1 MSSDYKVWGVPL
13 KYLSLAALTIQNS
26 AVTIVMHQSRIVNSP
41 SKSYFAPSAVLLSEL
56 LKGFISLVVA
66 LWGIDRDL
74 MEMEGGGYA
83 ALGSEEGRIST
94 REVNVGMGISTISEI
109 GDRSSPL
116 QQQQQQAHRH
126 TFTSNTNTLPWTKR
140 DWKARF
146 ARLYSDVFSS
156 DCWKLSIPAVLYVLQ
171 NNLQFVAASNLD
183 PTTFQVA
190 YQLKIL
196 TTALFSVIM
205 LRRKLGADKWA
216 ALVVLAVGVGI
227 VQIQA
232 REAQV
237 VGIRGIGGSLQVQ
250 SYAGGGAG
258 ANGPPSVG
266 PLSSQPPPMPPRPFD
281 SHRSPPPTPEG
292 LDEHVMDPLR
302 GFFAVITAC
311 VTSGLAGVYFEKV
324 LKASSADL
332 WVRNVQLST
341 FSLIPAITPVFLHC
355 FKSSQGG
362 FESGSSFSII
372 NPFQH
377 FGLWAFSTVGLQV
390 AGGLVTAIVIK
401 YADNILKGFAVSF
414 SIVLSFIA
422 SIALF
427 GYQVTLPFILGATL
441 TISSTLIYNR
451 PSTNISINSNLM
463 NDHNFSSKRSYQ
475 DSPSETYYSTP
486 KGSHHHR
493 NDSNEADHHRSS
505 SFNSPRLGERVYARK
520 HGHSSTLETSPHGVV
535 QMEGTKSPVSFGT
548 PRQDQGSNSPNT
560 QGGGRSSWEKLDQWD

>member
-1 MSSDYKVWGVPL
+1 MSADYKVWGVPL

-56 LKGFISLVVA
+56 LKGFISLIVA
-66 LWGIDRDL
+66 LRGIDRDL
-74 MEMEGGGYA
+74 TEMEGGGYA
-83 ALGSEEGRIST
+83 ALGSEEGRMVNGEVSSGFNSST
-94 REVNVGMGISTISEI
+94 TGPGAGEAMS
-109 GDRSSPL
+109 RSSSS
-116 QQQQQQAHRH
+116 
-126 TFTSNTNTLPWTKR
+126 TSSSQPQTSTSVNPSWTQR
-140 DWKARF
+140 NWRV
-146 ARLYSDVFSS
+146 RLSKLYADVFSS

-196 TTALFSVIM
+196 TTALFSVLL

-232 REAQV
+232 REAQI
-237 VGIRGIGGSLQVQ
+237 VGSSMQVQ
-250 SYAGGGAG
+250 SYAGGGVG
-258 ANGPPSVG
+258 SNGPPSVG
-266 PLSSQPPPMPPRPFD
+266 PLSPQPPPMPPSPFD
-281 SHRSPPPTPEG
+281 SHRSPPPTPDG
-292 LDEHVMDPLR
+292 LDSQEEHVMDPLK

-332 WVRNVQLST
+332 WIRNVQLST
-341 FSLIPAITPVFLHC
+341 FSLIPAIAPVFLHC
-355 FKSSQGG
+355 FR
-362 FESGSSFSII
+362 SGVGHFA

-422 SIALF
+422 SIAFF
-427 GYQVTLPFILGATL
+427 GYRVTLPFILGATL

-451 PSTNISINSNLM
+451 PSTTISFNPNALTDNLSRKVHDDSSRIHSSNSN
-463 NDHNFSSKRSYQ
+463 
-475 DSPSETYYSTP
+475 T
-486 KGSHHHR
+486 KGHLHG
-493 NDSNEADHHRSS
+493 DSS
-505 SFNSPRLGERVYARK
+505 SSISSPRLGERVYARK
-520 HGHSSTLETSPHGVV
+520 HGHTNTLDTSPHGIV
-535 QMEGTKSPVSFGT
+535 QMESSRKSPVSVNY
-548 PRQDQGSNSPNT
+548 PNKQGINVNSSS
-560 QGGGRSSWEKLDQWD
+560 QGGGRNSWENADQWD